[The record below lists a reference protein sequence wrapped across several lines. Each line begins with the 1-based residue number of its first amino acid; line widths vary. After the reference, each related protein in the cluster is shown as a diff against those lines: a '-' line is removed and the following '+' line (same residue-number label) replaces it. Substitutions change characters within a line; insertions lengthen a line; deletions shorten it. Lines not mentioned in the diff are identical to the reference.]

1 MKKIILSAF
10 IIFSSATFS
19 QELDE
24 AYLESLPEGI
34 RDDVLSKIKD
44 RDESEKPVYRRPST
58 MIDKPFEVNESL
70 SGRFGNKI
78 FSSMQSSFMPI
89 NEPNFDSSYIL
100 DYGDTLQVHLIGQK
114 DMLEELSIKRDG
126 SINVPEIGKL
136 FLSGLSLESAS
147 SLIKAKVKSSYIGVE
162 AYVTLVNIRDIQVLV
177 SGNAFNPGIY
187 TLNGNS
193 NVLHA
198 LSMAGGID
206 EKGSFR
212 QIDLIRNNK
221 VINTLDL
228 YDIFIN
234 GSSSFISR
242 LRTGDSILVRPV
254 KILASI
260 SGAVNRPYAYELVP
274 GENFEDLLEYAN
286 GFSDTADRSYI
297 RVESLGRNEVTYRK
311 ILENELSSITPK
323 SGDNLYIKNFNYR
336 TVTIQGWVNTPGTY
350 YISENETLSS
360 LIKKAEGYKKNAYPF
375 AGTLINKKTLLINQ
389 EAKERLYTSF
399 IQSLISKSDAL
410 FSSESLPLV
419 LDELKKTPVSGR
431 VMADFDLDVIEAD
444 TSRDTSLEDGDE
456 IIIPELTQQ
465 VYIYGEINSPGTIRY
480 QANHGVS
487 EYLTVVGGVLKSGDD
502 NNIFV
507 VHPNGEVEVFNNS
520 RLSFSAARN
529 DDILIFPGSIIY
541 VPRAVSTTSLE
552 AARIWSPILSAISVS
567 IASLSILNQ

>member
-1 MKKIILSAF
+1 M
-10 IIFSSATFS
+10 
-19 QELDE
+19 
-24 AYLESLPEGI
+24 
-34 RDDVLSKIKD
+34 
-44 RDESEKPVYRRPST
+44 
-58 MIDKPFEVNESL
+58 
-70 SGRFGNKI
+70 
-78 FSSMQSSFMPI
+78 
-89 NEPNFDSSYIL
+89 
-100 DYGDTLQVHLIGQK
+100 
-114 DMLEELSIKRDG
+114 
-126 SINVPEIGKL
+126 
-136 FLSGLSLESAS
+136 
-147 SLIKAKVKSSYIGVE
+147 
-162 AYVTLVNIRDIQVLV
+162 
-177 SGNAFNPGIY
+177 
-187 TLNGNS
+187 
-193 NVLHA
+193 
-198 LSMAGGID
+198 
-206 EKGSFR
+206 
-212 QIDLIRNNK
+212 
-221 VINTLDL
+221 
-228 YDIFIN
+228 
-234 GSSSFISR
+234 
-242 LRTGDSILVRPV
+242 
-254 KILASI
+254 ASI